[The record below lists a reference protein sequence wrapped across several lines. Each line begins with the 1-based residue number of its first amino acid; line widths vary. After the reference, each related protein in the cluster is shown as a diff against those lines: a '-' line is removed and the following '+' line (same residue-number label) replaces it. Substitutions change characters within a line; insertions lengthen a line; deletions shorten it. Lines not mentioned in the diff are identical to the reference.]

1 MYSLILSS
9 LLDHNDIVDL
19 MADVATYMPPQP
31 QSVVQPH
38 SLRQLSPEFQLPPM
52 VSGGLGHRGNQA
64 ETEIPLVVSDPYLF
78 EMPSGMQLQQQQ
90 SALAAPPPGQ
100 GGTPGVV

>member
-1 MYSLILSS
+1 
-9 LLDHNDIVDL
+9 

-52 VSGGLGHRGNQA
+52 TVSGGGGHRSV

-78 EMPSGMQLQQQQ
+78 EMPSGMLLQQQQQ
-90 SALAAPPPGQ
+90 SALAAPPPQMTVFWKGEQ
-100 GGTPGVV
+100 QPAKKSASR

>member
-1 MYSLILSS
+1 
-9 LLDHNDIVDL
+9 
-19 MADVATYMPPQP
+19 MADVATYMPPQA

-52 VSGGLGHRGNQA
+52 VSGAGGGHRGGNQA

-78 EMPSGMQLQQQQ
+78 EMPSGMLLQQQQQ
-90 SALAAPPPGQ
+90 SALHAAPPPQMTVFWKGEQ
-100 GGTPGVV
+100 QPTKKSASR

>member
-1 MYSLILSS
+1 
-9 LLDHNDIVDL
+9 
-19 MADVATYMPPQP
+19 MADVATYMPQAQP

-52 VSGGLGHRGNQA
+52 VGGGGGHRSN

-78 EMPSGMQLQQQQ
+78 EMPSGMQLQQQLQ
-90 SALAAPPPGQ
+90 QQPPPQMTVFWKGEQ
-100 GGTPGVV
+100 QPAKKSASR

>member
-1 MYSLILSS
+1 
-9 LLDHNDIVDL
+9 
-19 MADVATYMPPQP
+19 MADVATYMPQAQP

-52 VSGGLGHRGNQA
+52 VSGGGHRSN

-78 EMPSGMQLQQQQ
+78 EMPSGMQLQQQLQ
-90 SALAAPPPGQ
+90 QQQQPPPQMTVFWKGEQ
-100 GGTPGVV
+100 QPAKKSASR

>member
-1 MYSLILSS
+1 
-9 LLDHNDIVDL
+9 
-19 MADVATYMPPQP
+19 MADVATYMPPQA

-52 VSGGLGHRGNQA
+52 VSGAGGGHRGGNQA

-78 EMPSGMQLQQQQ
+78 EMPSGMLLQQQQQQQQ
-90 SALAAPPPGQ
+90 SALHAAPPPQMTVFWKGEQ
-100 GGTPGVV
+100 QPTKKSASR

>member
-1 MYSLILSS
+1 
-9 LLDHNDIVDL
+9 
-19 MADVATYMPPQP
+19 MADVATYMPQAQP

-52 VSGGLGHRGNQA
+52 VSGGGNRQA

-78 EMPSGMQLQQQQ
+78 EMPSGMLLQQQQ
-90 SALAAPPPGQ
+90 SALHAAPPPQMTVFWKGEQ
-100 GGTPGVV
+100 QPAKKSASR